1 MTDPISEKSEM
12 TRMDAAC
19 GLAILAREVCNEVE
33 IFTFSNNLI
42 QVPNRRGFA
51 LRDAILRSQPYSGT
65 VLGQALEYIK
75 TDYSRII
82 VFTDEHY
89 SPKGKGYIINVAPY
103 RNGIGYGPW
112 THIDGFSEACLDY
125 ITEIEK

>member
-42 QVPNRRGFA
+42 QVPNRRVLHSA
-51 LRDAILRSQPYSGT
+51 MLYSGANHIAE
-65 VLGQALEYIK
+65 Q
-75 TDYSRII
+75 YSAK
-82 VFTDEHY
+82 H
-89 SPKGKGYIINVAPY
+89 
-103 RNGIGYGPW
+103 
-112 THIDGFSEACLDY
+112 
-125 ITEIEK
+125 